1 MRRLYRQ
8 LLINVAIAVAVF
20 LASLWLHSEISP
32 ANLHRYAELALF
44 YYGSHILLSL
54 IFRKYETDKRYSNTT
69 LASLYTR
76 SWMYS
81 SGIALLLIYTLQLSY
96 YSRLVILSN
105 IFGLLALEML
115 FVATMLALR
124 SSVFI
129 PDKIAGELTDSSGP
143 ETIAPEESQ
152 HKGHKRSILSIS
164 DELLEDIGP
173 DALQYISIHIDSEPG
188 KTLIIDT
195 TSRFNIVNQPQGLFS
210 KIVNL
215 HRLNDVRFVN
225 KFLEAMNSR
234 LPEGGLIA
242 VCAETKNQRK
252 ERILEKYP
260 PLLNYVM
267 YLFDFILK
275 RVFPKIP
282 IGKSIYFF
290 LTRGQNRVMSR
301 AEILGR
307 LCSCGFSI
315 VDEKKINGNLFVV
328 ARKTGMPA
336 YNEQATYGLFIYLN
350 RVGNNGKMIQVYKF
364 RTMHPYSEY
373 LQGYVYAHNNLDAG
387 GKLKDDYRVTTLGR
401 ILRKIWLDE
410 LPMLI
415 NLVRGELKIVGVR
428 PLSQHYFNLYSPEMQ
443 AMRTRFK
450 PGLVPPFYAD
460 MPKTFEE
467 IEASERRY
475 LEAHEKSPFIT
486 DVRYFFKAFYNII
499 FRKARSH

>member
-8 LLINVAIAVAVF
+8 LLINIAIAVFVF
-20 LASLWLHSEISP
+20 MASLWLHSEISP
-32 ANLHRYAELALF
+32 ANLERYGGLALF
-44 YYGSHILLSL
+44 YYGSHLLLSL
-54 IFRKYETDKRYSNTT
+54 IFRKYETDKRYNSAT
-69 LASLYTR
+69 LVGFYTR

-81 SGIALLLIYTLQLSY
+81 SGIALLLIYTLQLGY
-96 YSRLVILSN
+96 YSRLVILTN
-105 IFGLLALEML
+105 IFGLITLEML
-115 FVATMLALR
+115 FIAALVAIR

-129 PDKIAGELTDSSGP
+129 PDKIAGGVSTPSGP
-143 ETIAPEESQ
+143 ESLAQGGP
-152 HKGHKRSILSIS
+152 HPKGRKRSILDIS

-173 DALQYISIHIDSEPG
+173 EALQYISIHIDSEPG

-195 TSRFNIVNQPQGLFS
+195 TSRFNIVNQPHGIFA

-215 HRLNDVRFVN
+215 HRLNDVRYVN
-225 KFLEAMNSR
+225 KMLEAMNSR
-234 LPEGGLIA
+234 LPDGGLIA

-260 PLLNYVM
+260 PLLNYII
-267 YLFDFILK
+267 YLFDFIIK
-275 RVFPKIP
+275 RVLPKIP

-315 VDEKKINGNLFVV
+315 LDEKKINGNLYVI
-328 ARKTGMPA
+328 ARKTGLPA
-336 YNEQATYGLFIYLN
+336 FNENATYGPFIYLN
-350 RVGNNGKMIQVYKF
+350 RIGQNGKMIRVYKF

-373 LQGYVYAHNNLDAG
+373 LQGYVYAHNNLDEG
-387 GKLKDDYRVTTLGR
+387 GKLKDDYRVTTPGR

-415 NLVRGELKIVGVR
+415 NVFRGELKIVGVR

-443 AMRTRFK
+443 GMRTRFK
-450 PGLVPPFYAD
+450 PGLVPPFYVD

-475 LEAHEKSPFIT
+475 LEACEKYPFIT

-499 FRKARSH
+499 FRRARSN

>member
-8 LLINVAIAVAVF
+8 LLINIAIAVFVF
-20 LASLWLHSEISP
+20 LASLWLHSEISQ
-32 ANLHRYAELALF
+32 ANLHRYLGLALF
-44 YYGSHILLSL
+44 YYGSHILISL
-54 IFRKYETDKRYSNTT
+54 IFRKYETYQRYNHSI
-69 LASLYTR
+69 LIKLYTR

-96 YSRLVILSN
+96 YSRLVILTN
-105 IFGLLALEML
+105 IFGLIALEML
-115 FVATMLALR
+115 YVATLLAIR
-124 SSVFI
+124 SSVLI
-129 PDKIAGELTDSSGP
+129 PDKIIDNQGAQSGS
-143 ETIAPEESQ
+143 ENIGTKITVE
-152 HKGHKRSILSIS
+152 KGRKESILEIS
-164 DELLEDIGP
+164 DELLDEIGP
-173 DALQYISIHIDSEPG
+173 EALQYISNYIDDEPG
-188 KTLIIDT
+188 KTLVIDT
-195 TSRFNIVNQPQGLFS
+195 TTQFNISNQPKGIFS

-260 PLLNYVM
+260 PLLNYVV
-267 YLFDFILK
+267 YSFDFLVK

-307 LCSCGFSI
+307 VCSCGFSI
-315 VDEKKINGNLFVV
+315 IDEQKIKGKLFVI
-328 ARKTGMPA
+328 ARNTGLPA
-336 YNEQATYGLFIYLN
+336 FNEHATYGLFIYLN
-350 RVGNNGKMIQVYKF
+350 RIGKDGKMIQVYKF
-364 RTMHPYSEY
+364 RTMHPFSEY
-373 LQGYVYAHNNLDAG
+373 LQGYIYANNNLSEG
-387 GKLKDDYRVTTLGR
+387 GKLKDDYRITSLGR
-401 ILRKIWLDE
+401 FLRKIWLDE

-415 NLVRGELKIVGVR
+415 NVFRGEMKIVGVR
-428 PLSQHYFNLYSPEMQ
+428 PLSTQYFNLYSPDMQ
-443 AMRTRFK
+443 KMRIRYK

-467 IEASERRY
+467 IEESERKY
-475 LEAHEKSPFIT
+475 LLAYQKSPIIT
-486 DVRYFFKAFYNII
+486 DINYFFKAFFNII
-499 FRKARSH
+499 FKRARSH